1 MTSSMAKIVAITSVI
16 FMLAACGEREADGL
30 VENVSVEKAYTLI
43 EKTPS
48 LVVLDVRT
56 PEEYNAGHI
65 ADAININYRSENFKT
80 WLASAD
86 KSKVYLVHC
95 KSGGR
100 SSRAIALMEK
110 AGFNN
115 IQHLNKGFDAW
126 AASGKGV
133 VK

>member
-1 MTSSMAKIVAITSVI
+1 MKNSMAKIITIISI
-16 FMLAACGEREADGL
+16 MFLLTACGEHEADGL
-30 VENVSVEKAYTLI
+30 VETVSVEKAYALI

-48 LVVLDVRT
+48 LVVLDIRT

-65 ADAININYRSENFKT
+65 ADAVNVNYHSEDFKT
-80 WLASAD
+80 WLDSAN

-115 IQHLNKGFDAW
+115 VQHMSKGFDAW
-126 AASGKGV
+126 AASGKGI